1 MSSFAISGT
10 TATFRSTIRG
20 SRQSIGDL
28 QEFTLAVLMAA
39 QSDWLTLQSL
49 VTTKYA
55 VHVPL
60 GGAVVIDV
68 VRGPGQGTL
77 IIDNLGTTTA
87 ILTQLERP
95 TYLPNAKSMGSA
107 TFLVTGTAL

>member
-1 MSSFAISGT
+1 MSSFQVSAS

-20 SRQSIGDL
+20 SRQSSGDL
-28 QEFTLAVLMAA
+28 PEFTLSLLMAA

-60 GGAVVIDV
+60 GGTPIVDV
-68 VRGPGQGTL
+68 VNGPGAGTL
-77 IIDNLGTTTA
+77 VIDNLGTTTA
-87 ILTQLERP
+87 ILTRVERP
-95 TYLPNAKSMGSA
+95 TYLPNAKSMGTA
-107 TFLVTGTAL
+107 TFLVTGTAI